1 MVVIIINSIDKL
13 DIIFSYPY
21 SIEVV
26 ELNVCGEICCLSQ
39 EEEGPELSDW
49 QLQQT
54 AKAQK
59 IVMIHPIEIV
69 AILN

>member
-1 MVVIIINSIDKL
+1 MVVIIINSV

-21 SIEVV
+21 STEVI
-26 ELNVCGEICCLSQ
+26 ELNVCGEICSLSQ

>member
-1 MVVIIINSIDKL
+1 MVVIIINSV
-13 DIIFSYPY
+13 DITFSYPY
-21 SIEVV
+21 SIEVI
-26 ELNVCGEICCLSQ
+26 ELNVCGEIFSLSQ